1 MKLSRR
7 HAISAVLG
15 VGLLSLTGCEHTNVY
30 GVTCSTSPPVPHQD
44 VGVLSMTANVPLEVE
59 AGSTF
64 TVTVKEI
71 GVEAGPSEDPPPA
84 RYASLLSIG
93 TDPSTIDLGSL
104 QSPAV
109 WPQEIELTV
118 TGQPG
123 EHVLLGVT
131 SAGQLYGTPPG
142 GYALNC
148 AGPSQQGLFA
158 TIPIVGPDA

>member
-1 MKLSRR
+1 MRLSRWQ
-7 HAISAVLG
+7 AVSGVLG
-15 VGLLSLTGCEHTNVY
+15 LGLLGLTGCEHTNLY

-44 VGVLSMTANVPLEVE
+44 VGVLSMTADVPLEVE

-93 TDPSTIDLGSL
+93 TDRSTIDLGSL
-104 QSPAV
+104 VSPAV
-109 WPQEIELTV
+109 WPQQIELTV

-123 EHVLLGVT
+123 EFVLFGVT
-131 SAGQLYGTPPG
+131 SAGQLYGTPPNA
-142 GYALNC
+142 YALNC
-148 AGPSQQGLFA
+148 VGPSDQGLFA
-158 TIPIVGPDA
+158 TIPIVEPKS